1 MSPIDAGLPALQVY
15 YWCVLGIMIS
25 ILLPI
30 LRKLLPSPPG
40 IVVADSDA
48 GFLTTLWEQAKPYL
62 VVGLFSL
69 LTGVLIVAFTW
80 GTLKDW
86 RAALLAGYAWD
97 ATLQKLTKP

>member
-1 MSPIDAGLPALQVY
+1 V
-15 YWCVLGIMIS
+15 VS

-30 LRKLLPSPPG
+30 LRGWLPKPP
-40 IVVADSDA
+40 APA
-48 GFLTTLWEQAKPYL
+48 AAAAAAPTFLATFWNNAKPYV

-69 LTGVLIVAFTW
+69 LTGILIVAFTY

-97 ATLQKLTKP
+97 STLQKLTKP